1 MKLSMA
7 KMAGLTLAG
16 LVFATTVSQG
26 MTLDQ
31 LKKSVAKQKAEEQQ
45 QALEAEADQ
54 RLEAKIRE
62 HITLNMNT
70 EGSPERE
77 LFDLKRTDEYTEE
90 LQNATISA
98 MYFSPM
104 TESYVGAMKKK
115 EQIKVEVVIFFKDS
129 KGRMLTSE
137 FDVLVEVNYYKN
149 GSNKVRTVDV
159 AEEIK

>member
-129 KGRMLTSE
+129 KGRMLT
-137 FDVLVEVNYYKN
+137 K
-149 GSNKVRTVDV
+149 
-159 AEEIK
+159 